1 MSSKRT
7 KKLLEEVFPTK
18 YIKFLCISK
27 SIYLKGN
34 TFKVKRLDP
43 KAIILLQEECKIFTD
58 KIVRASSSVM
68 RTYNRAFN
76 PNIVQ
81 YVLKSMG
88 MKTTEKKDILFPR
101 SVFHKY
107 VRMRI
112 AHYLTSSKL
121 KSAFDYSSADA
132 SDVVQYAVETNLDTL
147 IRTALLFVVVYGKH
161 WSLVLKKEDVIAALI
176 AKQQYHDR
184 FIQGQEA
191 LQDRIGNRI
200 RLNKIDLFTFNCR
213 RGFI

>member
-34 TFKVKRLDP
+34 TFKVKRINP

-176 AKQQYHDR
+176 AKQQYHEISFR
-184 FIQGQEA
+184 G
-191 LQDRIGNRI
+191 RKHYKIGLGIGLGLTR
-200 RLNKIDLFTFNCR
+200 
-213 RGFI
+213 